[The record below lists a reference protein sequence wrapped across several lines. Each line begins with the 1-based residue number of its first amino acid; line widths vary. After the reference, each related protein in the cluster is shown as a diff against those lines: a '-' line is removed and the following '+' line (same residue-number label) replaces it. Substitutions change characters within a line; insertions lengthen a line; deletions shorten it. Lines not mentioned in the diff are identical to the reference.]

1 MAIKADTYLIKEI
14 NKSLVLETIKNH
26 FPLSRAEVNRICGLH
41 KGTVSNIVNELIDEH
56 FVYETGPGKSS
67 GGRKPV
73 MLMFNN
79 YAGYALGINIEIKQI
94 TGIITD
100 LNGDVIERE
109 QVALEVKN
117 FDYVYDKL
125 TYIIDLLLSKTPKSK
140 YGIVGIGVGFPG
152 SIDSNGNILIAPTFK
167 WENVPLQEFL
177 HEKYNL
183 PIIVNNE
190 AKVGSEAEKVFGFGK
205 DSDNLLYLS
214 INHGIG
220 GSHIIKKEIYTG
232 HDGVAGNVGHM
243 SIDIH
248 GNECSCGNFGCWQMY
263 ASVTAL
269 FEEASKLSCIDNQ
282 FKSSPSMTQLIQ
294 LAEQGENEIINLF
307 AKIGEHIGIGI
318 SNLLHISSPDLIVI
332 GGKMAEC
339 HQWIHESI
347 VNTVEKR
354 ANFYYKHHF
363 QLKYS
368 KLGGDCTV
376 LGAASIGISQLLTV
390 TKVTK
395 F

>member
-1 MAIKADTYLIKEI
+1 MVIKADTYLVKEI

-26 FPLSRAEVNRICGLH
+26 FPISRAEVNRICGLH
-41 KGTVSNIVNELIDEH
+41 KGTVSNIVNQLIDEH

-79 YAGYALGINIEIKQI
+79 LAGYALGINIEIKQI

-109 QVALEVKN
+109 QVILEAKN
-117 FDYVYDKL
+117 FNYVYEKL
-125 TYIIDLLLSKTPKSK
+125 TNIIDLLLSKTPKSK
-140 YGIVGIGVGFPG
+140 YGIVGIGIGFPG
-152 SIDSNGNILIAPTFK
+152 SIDSNGNILIAPTFE
-167 WENVPLQEFL
+167 WENVPLQEIL
-177 HEKYNL
+177 HKQYQL

-190 AKVGSEAEKVFGFGK
+190 AKVGSEAEKAFGSGK
-205 DSDNLLYLS
+205 DSNNLLYLS

-220 GSHIIKKEIYTG
+220 GSHIINKEIYSG
-232 HDGVAGNVGHM
+232 HDGIAGNVGHM

-269 FEEASKLSCIDNQ
+269 FEEAKKLSCIDDYFN
-282 FKSSPSMTQLIQ
+282 SYPNIAYLIQ
-294 LAEQGENEIINLF
+294 LAEQGETEVIELF
-307 AKIGEHIGIGI
+307 AKIGENIGIGI
-318 SNLLHISSPDLIVI
+318 SNLLNIFSPDLIVI

-339 HQWIHESI
+339 HEWIHEPI

-363 QLKYS
+363 QLKHS